1 MGDTAS
7 RTGWRWGLAAL
18 ALMAVIGGALTAR
31 RTLASDHQDNPFVEL
46 NPALDMTD
54 VYAFPS
60 ATPGRIVLVLN
71 SWAFLTPAET
81 PSTSF
86 DPNLLYQF
94 KIDNTGDAKE
104 DLVIQV
110 TFTGTGPNQTV
121 EVRGPVAPPVA
132 GAMGNKI
139 ASIAPAVSGKVN
151 TTIGSPTG
159 MQVFAGPREDPFF
172 IDLEQF
178 FRILPDRRPVTGQL
192 SKLPDTATAT
202 SFRPA
207 GSAVDYP
214 KGFNV
219 LSIVIELPAAQ
230 LTAGGTP
237 KIGVWGTISR

>member
-1 MGDTAS
+1 MGDIAS
-7 RTGWRWGLAAL
+7 RTRWRWGIASL
-18 ALMAVIGGALTAR
+18 ALFGVIGGALTAR
-31 RTLASDHQDNPFVEL
+31 KTLASDHQDNPFVEL

-60 ATPGRIVLVLN
+60 STPGRIVLVLN

-81 PSTSF
+81 PATSF

-110 TFTGTGPNQTV
+110 TFTGTGPNQAV
-121 EVRGPVAPPVA
+121 EVRGPVTPPVI

-139 ASIAPAVSGKVN
+139 ASIAPAASGRVN
-151 TTIGSPTG
+151 MTIGSPTG

-192 SKLPDTATAT
+192 ATLPDTATAK

-219 LSIVIELPAAQ
+219 LSIVIELPTAQ
-230 LTAGGTP
+230 LTAGGNP

>member
-1 MGDTAS
+1 MGHIAS
-7 RTGWRWGLAAL
+7 RTGWRWGITSL
-18 ALMAVIGGALTAR
+18 ALLGVIGGALTTR
-31 RTLASDHQDNPFVEL
+31 KTLASDHQDNPFVEL

-60 ATPGRIVLVLN
+60 STPGRIVLVLN

-121 EVRGPVAPPVA
+121 DVRGPVAPPVV
-132 GAMGNKI
+132 GAMGNKV

-151 TTIGSPTG
+151 TMIGSPTG

-178 FRILPDRRPVTGQL
+178 FRILPDRKPVTGQL

-230 LTAGGTP
+230 LTAGGNP